1 MRILRYM
8 TRLYGANCYIVSD
21 EEEKEAIVIDPGEY
35 SFEIQDYII
44 TNNLNAKYI
53 LLTHGHFD
61 HIGGV
66 EELKKLTQARVAISK
81 EDAPM
86 LLEPSLNLS
95 EMVYKKILCNPADIL
110 LSDGDTLT
118 FGKYIVEVIHTP
130 GHTKGGVCFKIDNV
144 CFTGDVLFKG
154 SIGRYDFPG
163 GDFSVLMDSIKN
175 KLLVFPDDVKIYP
188 GHGDFSTIGK
198 EKRLNIFLKNLMD

>member
-1 MRILRYM
+1 MKIQRYVVG
-8 TRLYGANCYIVSD
+8 LYGANCYIVSD
-21 EEEKEAIVIDPGEY
+21 EEEREAIVIDPGEY
-35 SFEIQDYII
+35 SSEIQDYIV
-44 TNNLNAKYI
+44 TNNLNVKYI

-86 LLEPSLNLS
+86 LLDPSLNLS

-118 FGKYIVEVIHTP
+118 FGKYSVEVIYTP
-130 GHTKGGVCFKIDNV
+130 GHTKGGVCFKINNV
-144 CFTGDVLFKG
+144 CFTGDILFKG

-163 GDFSVLMDSIKN
+163 GDFSTLMDSIKN
-175 KLLVFPDDVKIYP
+175 KLLVLGNDVTIYP
-188 GHGDFSTIGK
+188 GHGDSSTIGK
-198 EKRLNIFLKNLMD
+198 EKRLNMFLRDLME